1 MISVHNDKLYA
12 KFTNSVQ
19 MDREFRQLVQN
30 VYQIMTVQLE
40 LSEDEAEIKI
50 LSIVKEAID
59 RGREKNNA

>member
-19 MDREFRQLVQN
+19 MDREFRQVVQN
-30 VYQIMTVQLE
+30 VYQIMTNQLE

-59 RGREKNNA
+59 RGKEKSNA

>member
-19 MDREFRQLVQN
+19 MDREFRQVVQN
-30 VYQIMTVQLE
+30 VYQIMTAQLE

-59 RGREKNNA
+59 RGREKSNA